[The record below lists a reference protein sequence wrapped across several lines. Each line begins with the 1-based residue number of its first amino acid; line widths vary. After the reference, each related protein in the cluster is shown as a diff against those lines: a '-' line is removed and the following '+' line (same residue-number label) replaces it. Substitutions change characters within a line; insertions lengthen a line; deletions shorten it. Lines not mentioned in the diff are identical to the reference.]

1 KQVAQ
6 AAELVGVV
14 PVHPHPEPDALLGLA
29 SGVGQDALLAQR
41 HELGETERLDV
52 ALRGEAEV
60 TLDVDLDPQALAVEP
75 VLEALVVPEHRVVAL
90 VDVLVRAAPRVMDAH
105 RVVGRDRTVEKA
117 PARTTL
123 ELGPQPRECP
133 TIPPQLEDLVFKL
146 DEILFGVDRTE

>member
-1 KQVAQ
+1 
-6 AAELVGVV
+6 
-14 PVHPHPEPDALLGLA
+14 
-29 SGVGQDALLAQR
+29 
-41 HELGETERLDV
+41 
-52 ALRGEAEV
+52 
-60 TLDVDLDPQALAVEP
+60 
-75 VLEALVVPEHRVVAL
+75 AL

-146 DEILFGVDRTE
+146 DEILFGVDRTEQCNLGAWVGHATAGIPRSSPPRTQAGSEYPTRDAPSAG